1 MAANSPHSQ
10 VTISVGSLV
19 SSFKKTLADYNLSM
33 PPKVSIFEV
42 PKILHRHNPQAYE
55 PNAFSIGPFRYGQ
68 EKLKPTEKIK
78 WKYLQGLL
86 RRSGK
91 SEELMLEQ
99 LFRAVT
105 AIVKE
110 ARQCYAGSSI
120 GTCTDEEFVKIL
132 VLDGCFIIELFRK
145 DADYAD
151 DHKVSKDPDD
161 HKVSKAPD
169 DDPIFSMSCLLEF
182 LKHDLILLENQI
194 PWPVLE
200 LLFNMTATVPEG
212 KSLIELALEF
222 FGNMFSSSKPTIK
235 PNKFANKEIK
245 HILDLLRLS
254 LILPLEKLN
263 TGSGWQPFPCARKIK
278 GSGIKFKKVAPD
290 TILDIRFRNG
300 RLEIPPLLVQ
310 ETTETIFR
318 NLISLEQCLPNCPP
332 IITSYAKLMDNLI
345 DTPEDVEILCENN
358 ILDNWLNPGDATRF
372 FNNLYNDAYV
382 KTFYYHDVCQQVNE
396 YSKRWWPEWRY
407 FYTQNYFT
415 RPWVIVSQ
423 IVAAIFLILG
433 FVQTFY
439 TVASYLSQKGGSSKN

>member
-1 MAANSPHSQ
+1 MAANSPDSR
-10 VTISVGSLV
+10 VTISIESLA
-19 SSFKKTLADYNLSM
+19 SSLKKMLAEHNLSM
-33 PPKVSIFEV
+33 PSKACIYEV
-42 PKILHRHNPQAYE
+42 PKILRRHNPQAYE
-55 PNAFSIGPFRYGQ
+55 PNAFSIGPFRNGQ
-68 EKLKPTEKIK
+68 DQLKPTEKIK
-78 WKYLQGLL
+78 LKYLQGLL
-86 RRSGK
+86 GRSGK
-91 SEELMLEQ
+91 SEELMLE
-99 LFRAVT
+99 LIGAVS
-105 AIVKE
+105 AIREE

-120 GTCTDEEFVKIL
+120 GTCINNDEEFVKIL

-145 DADYAD
+145 DADYA
-151 DHKVSKDPDD
+151 DD

-200 LLFNMTATVPEG
+200 LLFNMTTTVPEG

-235 PNKFANKEIK
+235 PNKFADKEIK

-263 TGSGWQPFPCARKIK
+263 TGSGWQPFPCAWKIK

-345 DTPEDVEILCENN
+345 DTPENVEILCENDV
-358 ILDNWLNPGDATRF
+358 LDNWLNPGDATQF
-372 FNNLYNDAYV
+372 FNKLYNDAYV
-382 KTFYYHDVCQQVNE
+382 KTFYYHDVCQQVND

-415 RPWVIVSQ
+415 APWAIVSQ
-423 IVAAIFLILG
+423 IVAVIFLILG
-433 FVQTFY
+433 VIQTFY
-439 TVASYLSQKGGSSKN
+439 AIKSGSSQN